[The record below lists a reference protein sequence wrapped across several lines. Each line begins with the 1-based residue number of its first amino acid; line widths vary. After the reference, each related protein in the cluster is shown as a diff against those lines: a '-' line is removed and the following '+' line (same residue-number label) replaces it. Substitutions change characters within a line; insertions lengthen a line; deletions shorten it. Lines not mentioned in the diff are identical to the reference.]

1 MVDPAENGYVDN
13 DGFNTDEIR
22 SAEEYL
28 QSLND
33 KAWGHIQYKFTN
45 ANLNIFYY
53 AHRYK

>member
-33 KAWGHIQYKFTN
+33 KAWGHIQYKF
-45 ANLNIFYY
+45 NLKT
-53 AHRYK
+53 HR